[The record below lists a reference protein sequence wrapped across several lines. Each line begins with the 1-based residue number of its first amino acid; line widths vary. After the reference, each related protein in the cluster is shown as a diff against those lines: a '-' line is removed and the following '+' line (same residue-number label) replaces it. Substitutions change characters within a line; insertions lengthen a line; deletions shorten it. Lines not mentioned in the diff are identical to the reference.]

1 MPRRRPRRVHG
12 RPAELT
18 TDTRENAQP
27 QPGQT
32 IGGALHKATIRDVD
46 VAGKRVLVRVDFNV
60 PMEGGRIVDDSRIR
74 AALPTITDLVE
85 RNAAVILMTH
95 LGRPD
100 GHVDEAYRTRPL
112 AERLSQLLRRPV
124 HHLDDCIGPA
134 VEAAVTAMRDGD
146 IVMLENVRFHPGETK
161 NDPVFAKQLAALG
174 DLYVDDAFGAA
185 HRAHASTAGI
195 AQYLPAVAGLLMER
209 EIKTLG
215 RIMVDPPHPLVAI
228 IGGSKISTKIGV
240 VQSLLKRVDRM
251 CIGGAMANTFFKA
264 KGMEMGRSLVEEDQL
279 DVARSLL
286 SSAGLVLPLD
296 AVIATDARPGVKVE
310 TVAIDAVPADMKV
323 LDVGPMTVERF
334 LQTCDGAHA
343 VVWNGPLGVYE
354 VPPFDRGTDALA
366 EGLAGSDAETIIGGG
381 DLVAALQKQHL
392 SDRMSFVSTGGGA
405 TLEFLEGKILPG
417 IAVLRD
423 KNHA

>member
-1 MPRRRPRRVHG
+1 VPGGRPHRVHG
-12 RPAELT
+12 RSAELT
-18 TDTRENAQP
+18 TDA
-27 QPGQT
+27 T

-60 PMEGGRIVDDSRIR
+60 PMEARRIVDDSRIR
-74 AALPTITDLVE
+74 ASIPTIKDLVE
-85 RNAAVILMTH
+85 RRARVILMTH

-100 GHVDEAYRTRPL
+100 GQVDEAYRTTPL
-112 AERLSQLLRRPV
+112 AKRLSELLGRPV
-124 HHLDDCIGPA
+124 SHLDDCVGPA
-134 VEAAVTAMRDGD
+134 VEAAVRAMQDGE

-161 NDPVFAKQLAALG
+161 NDLGFAKQLAALG
-174 DLYVDDAFGAA
+174 DLYVNDAFGAA

-240 VQSLLKRVDRM
+240 VRSLLQRVDRL
-251 CIGGAMANTFFKA
+251 CIGGAMACTFFKA
-264 KGMEMGRSLVEEDQL
+264 KGLEMGRSLVEEDQL

-286 SSAGLVLPLD
+286 AYAGQGSGTLVLPLD
-296 AVIATDARPGVKVE
+296 AVIASEARPGVTVE

-334 LQTCDGAHA
+334 LQSCDGAHA
-343 VVWNGPLGVYE
+343 VIWNGPLGVYE

-392 SDRMSFVSTGGGA
+392 ADRMSFVSTGGGA

-417 IAVLRD
+417 IAVLRE
-423 KNHA
+423 KNYA

>member
-1 MPRRRPRRVHG
+1 MPGGRPHRVHG
-12 RPAELT
+12 RSAELT
-18 TDTRENAQP
+18 TDA
-27 QPGQT
+27 T

-60 PMEGGRIVDDSRIR
+60 PMEGRRIVDDSRIR
-74 AALPTITDLVE
+74 ASLPTIKDLVE
-85 RNAAVILMTH
+85 RRARVILMTH

-100 GHVDEAYRTRPL
+100 GEVDEAYRTTPL
-112 AERLSQLLRRPV
+112 AKRLSELLARSV
-124 HHLDDCIGPA
+124 SHLDDCVGPA
-134 VEAAVTAMRDGD
+134 VEAAVRAMRDGE

-174 DLYVDDAFGAA
+174 DLYVNDAFGAA
-185 HRAHASTAGI
+185 HRAHASTVGI

-240 VQSLLKRVDRM
+240 VRSLLQRVDRL
-251 CIGGAMANTFFKA
+251 CIGGAMACTFFKA
-264 KGMEMGRSLVEEDQL
+264 KGLEMGRSLVEEDQL

-286 SSAGLVLPLD
+286 ASAGQSSGTLVLPLD
-296 AVIATDARPGVKVE
+296 AVIASEARPGVKVQ

-343 VVWNGPLGVYE
+343 IVWNGPLGVYE

-366 EGLAGSDAETIIGGG
+366 EGLAASDAETIIGGG

-392 SDRMSFVSTGGGA
+392 ADRMSFVSTGGGA

-417 IAVLRD
+417 IAVLRE
-423 KNHA
+423 KNYA

>member
-1 MPRRRPRRVHG
+1 VPGRRPHRVHG

-18 TDTRENAQP
+18 TDA
-27 QPGQT
+27 T
-32 IGGALHKATIRDVD
+32 IGGALDKATIRDID

-60 PMEGGRIVDDSRIR
+60 PMEEGRIVDDSRIH
-74 AALPTITDLVE
+74 AALPTIKDLVA
-85 RNAAVILMTH
+85 RNARVILMTH

-100 GHVDEAYRTRPL
+100 GQVDEAYRTTPL
-112 AERLSQLLRRPV
+112 ARRLTELLGRQVR
-124 HHLDDCIGPA
+124 HLDDCVGRA
-134 VEAAVTAMRDGD
+134 VEAAVKAMREGD
-146 IVMLENVRFHPGETK
+146 IIMLENVRFHPGETK
-161 NDPVFAKQLAALG
+161 NDPAFARQLAALG
-174 DLYVDDAFGAA
+174 DLYVNDAFGAA

-195 AQYLPAVAGLLMER
+195 AEFLPAVAGLLMER

-228 IGGSKISTKIGV
+228 IGGSKISSKIGV
-240 VQSLLKRVDRM
+240 VRSLLKRVDRL
-251 CIGGAMANTFFKA
+251 CIGGAMACTFFKA
-264 KGMEMGRSLVEEDQL
+264 KGLEMGRSLVEEDQL

-286 SSAGLVLPLD
+286 ASAGQGSTLVLPLD
-296 AVIATDARPGVKVE
+296 AVIAADAKPGVKVK

-343 VVWNGPLGVYE
+343 IVWNGPLGVYE

-366 EGLAGSDAETIIGGG
+366 EGLAGSDAQTIIGGG

-392 SDRMSFVSTGGGA
+392 ADRMSFVSTGGGA

-417 IAVLRD
+417 IAALRD
-423 KNHA
+423 KSNA

>member
-1 MPRRRPRRVHG
+1 MPGRRPHRVHG

-18 TDTRENAQP
+18 TDA
-27 QPGQT
+27 T
-32 IGGALHKATIRDVD
+32 IGGALDKATIRDVD

-60 PMEGGRIVDDSRIR
+60 PMEEGRIVDDSRIR
-74 AALPTITDLVE
+74 AALPTIKDLVA
-85 RNAAVILMTH
+85 RNARVILMTH

-100 GHVDEAYRTRPL
+100 GQVDEAYRTTPL
-112 AERLSQLLRRPV
+112 ARRLTELMGRQVR
-124 HHLDDCIGPA
+124 HLDDCVGPA
-134 VEAAVTAMRDGD
+134 VEAAVKSMRDGD
-146 IVMLENVRFHPGETK
+146 IIMLENVRFHPGETK
-161 NDPVFAKQLAALG
+161 NDPTFARQLVALG
-174 DLYVDDAFGAA
+174 DLYVNDAFGAA

-195 AQYLPAVAGLLMER
+195 AEFLPAVAGLLMER

-228 IGGSKISTKIGV
+228 IGGSKISSKIGV
-240 VQSLLKRVDRM
+240 VRSLLKRVDRL
-251 CIGGAMANTFFKA
+251 CIGGAMACTFFKA
-264 KGMEMGRSLVEEDQL
+264 KGLEMGRSLVEEDQL

-286 SSAGLVLPLD
+286 ASAGQGSTLVLPLD
-296 AVIATDARPGVKVE
+296 AVIAADAKPGVKVQ

-343 VVWNGPLGVYE
+343 IVWNGPLGVYE

-392 SDRMSFVSTGGGA
+392 ADRMSFVSTGGGA

-417 IAVLRD
+417 IAALRD
-423 KNHA
+423 KSNA

>member
-1 MPRRRPRRVHG
+1 VPGRRPHRVHG

-18 TDTRENAQP
+18 TDA
-27 QPGQT
+27 T
-32 IGGALHKATIRDVD
+32 IGGALDKATIRDID

-60 PMEGGRIVDDSRIR
+60 PMEEGRIVDDSRIH
-74 AALPTITDLVE
+74 AALPTIKDLVA
-85 RNAAVILMTH
+85 RNARVILMTH

-100 GHVDEAYRTRPL
+100 GQVDEAYRTTPL
-112 AERLSQLLRRPV
+112 ARRLTELLGRQVR
-124 HHLDDCIGPA
+124 HLDDCVGPA
-134 VEAAVTAMRDGD
+134 VEAAVKAMREGD
-146 IVMLENVRFHPGETK
+146 IIMLENVRFHPGETK
-161 NDPVFAKQLAALG
+161 NDPAFARQLAALG
-174 DLYVDDAFGAA
+174 DLYVNDAFGAA

-195 AQYLPAVAGLLMER
+195 AEFLPAVAGLLMER

-228 IGGSKISTKIGV
+228 IGGSKISSKIGV
-240 VQSLLKRVDRM
+240 VRSLLKRVDRL
-251 CIGGAMANTFFKA
+251 CIGGAMACTFFKA
-264 KGMEMGRSLVEEDQL
+264 KGLEMGRSLVEEDQL

-286 SSAGLVLPLD
+286 ASAGQGSTLVLPLD
-296 AVIATDARPGVKVE
+296 AVIAADAKPGVKVK

-343 VVWNGPLGVYE
+343 IVWNGPLGVYE

-366 EGLAGSDAETIIGGG
+366 EGLAGSDAQTIIGGG

-392 SDRMSFVSTGGGA
+392 ADRMSFVSTGGGA

-417 IAVLRD
+417 IAALRD
-423 KNHA
+423 KSNA

>member
-1 MPRRRPRRVHG
+1 VGLFLPGRRPYRVHG

-18 TDTRENAQP
+18 TDA
-27 QPGQT
+27 T

-60 PMEGGRIVDDSRIR
+60 PMEAGRIVDDSRIR
-74 AALPTITDLVE
+74 AAIPTLTDLVA
-85 RNAAVILMTH
+85 RSARVILMTH

-100 GHVDEAYRTRPL
+100 GQVEEAYRTSPL
-112 AERLSQLLRRPV
+112 AERLSQLMQRPV
-124 HHLDDCIGPA
+124 RHLDDSVGPT
-134 VEAAVTAMRDGD
+134 VEAAVRAMHDGD
-146 IVMLENVRFHPGETK
+146 MIMLENVRFHPGETK
-161 NDPVFAKQLAALG
+161 NDAAFAKQLAALG

-185 HRAHASTAGI
+185 HRAHASTVGI
-195 AQYLPAVAGLLMER
+195 AEYLPAVAGLLMER
-209 EIKTLG
+209 EITTLG

-228 IGGSKISTKIGV
+228 IGGSKISTKIAV
-240 VQSLLKRVDRM
+240 LRSLLQRVDRL
-251 CIGGAMANTFFKA
+251 CIGGAMACTFFKA
-264 KGMEMGRSLVEEDQL
+264 KGLEMGRSLVEDDQL

-286 SSAGLVLPLD
+286 ASPAPGSGTLVLPLD
-296 AVIATDARPGVKVE
+296 AVIAAEARPGVKAE

-334 LQTCDGAHA
+334 LQTSDGAHA

-392 SDRMSFVSTGGGA
+392 AERMSFVSTGGGA

-417 IAVLRD
+417 IRVLRD
-423 KNHA
+423 KTDA

>member
-1 MPRRRPRRVHG
+1 MGLFVPGRRPHRVHG

-18 TDTRENAQP
+18 TDA
-27 QPGQT
+27 T

-60 PMEGGRIVDDSRIR
+60 PMEAGGIVDDSRIR
-74 AALPTITDLVE
+74 AAIPTIKDLVE
-85 RNAAVILMTH
+85 RSARVILMTH

-100 GHVDEAYRTRPL
+100 GQVDEAYRTSPL
-112 AERLSQLLRRPV
+112 AERLSQLMERPV
-124 HHLDDCIGPA
+124 RHLDDSIGPT
-134 VEAAVTAMRDGD
+134 VEAAVRAMQDGE

-161 NDPVFAKQLAALG
+161 NDPAFAKQLAALG
-174 DLYVDDAFGAA
+174 ELYVDDAFGAA
-185 HRAHASTAGI
+185 HRAHASTVGI
-195 AQYLPAVAGLLMER
+195 ARYLPAVAGLLMER
-209 EIKTLG
+209 EITTLG

-240 VQSLLKRVDRM
+240 VRSLLQRVDRL
-251 CIGGAMANTFFKA
+251 CIGGAMACTFFKA
-264 KGMEMGRSLVEEDQL
+264 KGLEMGRSLVEEDQL
-279 DVARSLL
+279 DVARALL
-286 SSAGLVLPLD
+286 ASAGQGSGTLVLPLD
-296 AVIATDARPGVKVE
+296 AVIAAEARPGVKVE

-392 SDRMSFVSTGGGA
+392 ADRMSFVSTGGGA
-405 TLEFLEGKILPG
+405 TLEFLEGRILPG

-423 KNHA
+423 KNDA

>member
-1 MPRRRPRRVHG
+1 M
-12 RPAELT
+12 
-18 TDTRENAQP
+18 
-27 QPGQT
+27 
-32 IGGALHKATIRDVD
+32 LHKATIRDVD

-60 PMEGGRIVDDSRIR
+60 PMEAGGIVDDTRIR
-74 AALPTITDLVE
+74 QAIPTIQNLVE
-85 RNAAVILMTH
+85 RRARLILMTH

-100 GHVDEAYRTRPL
+100 GQVDEAYRTTPL
-112 AERLSQLLRRPV
+112 ATRLGELMGRPV
-124 HHLDDCIGPA
+124 RHLNDCVGPA
-134 VEAAVTAMRDGD
+134 VEAAVRALQDGD

-174 DLYVDDAFGAA
+174 DLYVNDAFGAA

-215 RIMVDPPHPLVAI
+215 RIMVDPPRPLVAI

-240 VQSLLKRVDRM
+240 VRSLLQRVDRF
-251 CIGGAMANTFFKA
+251 CIGGAMACTFFKA
-264 KGMEMGRSLVEEDQL
+264 KGLEMGRSLL
-279 DVARSLL
+279 A
-286 SSAGLVLPLD
+286 SAGQGSGTLVLPLD
-296 AVIATDARPGVKVE
+296 AVIASEARPGVKVE
-310 TVAIDAVPADMKV
+310 TVAIDAVPEDMKV

-392 SDRMSFVSTGGGA
+392 ADRMSFVSTGGGA
-405 TLEFLEGKILPG
+405 TLEFLEGKTLPG
-417 IAVLRD
+417 IAALRD
-423 KNHA
+423 RAHA

>member
-1 MPRRRPRRVHG
+1 MGLFVPGRRPHRVHG

-18 TDTRENAQP
+18 TDA
-27 QPGQT
+27 T

-60 PMEGGRIVDDSRIR
+60 PMEAGGIVDDSRIR
-74 AALPTITDLVE
+74 AAIPTIKDLVE
-85 RNAAVILMTH
+85 RSARVILMTH

-100 GHVDEAYRTRPL
+100 GQVDEAYRTSPL
-112 AERLSQLLRRPV
+112 AERLSQLMERPV
-124 HHLDDCIGPA
+124 RHLDDSIGPTL
-134 VEAAVTAMRDGD
+134 EAAVRAMQDGE

-161 NDPVFAKQLAALG
+161 NDPAFAKQLAALG
-174 DLYVDDAFGAA
+174 ELYVDDAFGAA
-185 HRAHASTAGI
+185 HRAHASTVGI
-195 AQYLPAVAGLLMER
+195 ARYLPAVAGLLMER
-209 EIKTLG
+209 EITTLG

-240 VQSLLKRVDRM
+240 VRSLLQRVDRL
-251 CIGGAMANTFFKA
+251 CIGGAMACTFFKA
-264 KGMEMGRSLVEEDQL
+264 KGLEMGRSLVEEDQL
-279 DVARSLL
+279 DVARALL
-286 SSAGLVLPLD
+286 ASAGQGSGTLVLPLD
-296 AVIATDARPGVKVE
+296 AVIAAEARPGVKVE

-392 SDRMSFVSTGGGA
+392 ADRMSFVSTGGGA
-405 TLEFLEGKILPG
+405 TLEFLEGRILPG

-423 KNHA
+423 KNDA